1 MSQSKFVI
9 VIGRQYGS
17 GGRELGK
24 RLASRL
30 NVPYYDKE
38 LLYEAATRLGFRPD
52 LLEKADEKPPSPFRS
67 LLSASIGSPSWLT
80 TGAMLSETIYQMQSD
95 VIRSLIAE
103 GSCVIVGRT
112 ADYIA
117 REEPGLVSIFLH
129 ADLKDRVARVMAREH
144 SHKDAAAAQDC
155 ILRHDNGR
163 REYYNYFTGRNWGN
177 ADNYHL
183 SLSSSVLDM
192 DGVADVII
200 ACMKAR
206 GIALSQEG

>member
-1 MSQSKFVI
+1 MSRSKIVI

-24 RLASRL
+24 RLAARL
-30 NVPYYDKE
+30 KIPYYDKE

-67 LLSASIGSPSWLT
+67 LLSASLGSPSWLT
-80 TGAMLSETIYQMQSD
+80 TGALQRETIYQMQSD
-95 VIRSLIAE
+95 VIRSLVAE

-117 REEPGLVSIFLH
+117 REDPGLVSIFLH
-129 ADLKDRVARVMAREH
+129 ADLKDRVDRVMSREH
-144 SHKDAAAAQDC
+144 AHKDIAAAQDC
-155 ILRHDNGR
+155 ILRQDSGR
-163 REYYNYFTGRNWGN
+163 REYYNYFTGRNWGD

-183 SLSSSVLDM
+183 SLSSSALGM
-192 DGVADVII
+192 DGVEQVVI
-200 ACMKAR
+200 AYLKAK
-206 GIALSQEG
+206 GIAVPQEE

>member
-1 MSQSKFVI
+1 MSQSKIVI

-30 NVPYYDKE
+30 KVPYFDKE
-38 LLYEAATRLGFRPD
+38 LLDEAAARRGIRAD
-52 LLEKADEKPPSPFRS
+52 LLEKADEKPPSPLRS

-80 TGAMLSETIYQMQSD
+80 SGSLQSETIYQMQSD
-95 VIRSLIAE
+95 AIRALVAE

-117 REEPGLVSIFLH
+117 RDEPGLVSIFLH
-129 ADLKDRVARVMAREH
+129 ADIDDRVKRVKQRESCGKTGGEIKEFIARRD
-144 SHKDAAAAQDC
+144 S
-155 ILRHDNGR
+155 GR
-163 REYYNYFTGRNWGN
+163 REYYNYFTGRNWGE

-183 SLSSSVLDM
+183 SLCSSRLGIDGAERVVL
-192 DGVADVII
+192 AYL
-200 ACMKAR
+200 R
-206 GIALSQEG
+206 ALGREIPD